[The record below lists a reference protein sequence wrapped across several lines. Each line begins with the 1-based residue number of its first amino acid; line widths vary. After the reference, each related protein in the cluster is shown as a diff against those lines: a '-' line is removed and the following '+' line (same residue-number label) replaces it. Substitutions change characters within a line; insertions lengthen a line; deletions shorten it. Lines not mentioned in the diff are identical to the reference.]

1 MALDLS
7 EVQLFPHFKTTTLND
22 TNALEIKISEKSKKI
37 SIGSETVKLF
47 VARNG
52 ATDGAAMPA
61 DKLFINA
68 GNLLVFEWQLGTG
81 KPESIFVSASTAP
94 AQIVIVQ
101 E

>member
-7 EVQLFPHFKTTTLND
+7 TVQLFPHFKVITVND

-37 SIGSETVKLF
+37 SIGSESVKLF
-47 VARNG
+47 IARNG
-52 ATDGAAMPA
+52 ATDGAAMPT
-61 DKLFINA
+61 DKLFITA

-81 KPESIFVSASTAP
+81 KPESIFVSASTSP
-94 AQIVIVQ
+94 ADIIIVQ